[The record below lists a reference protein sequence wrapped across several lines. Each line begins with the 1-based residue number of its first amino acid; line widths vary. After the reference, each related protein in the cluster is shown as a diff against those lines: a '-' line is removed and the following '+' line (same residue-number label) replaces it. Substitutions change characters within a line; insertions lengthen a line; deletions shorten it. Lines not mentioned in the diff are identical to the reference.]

1 MSLYIIISISGSI
14 LFLIYFLSG
23 VFYIIKK
30 PQIIIDRKLYKIKKV
45 YNITNVNDYLN
56 NLGKLNVYSSI
67 ILYIG
72 LITAIYADIY
82 KYSISMYVYVVFYFI
97 YFYVF
102 GRKLEKRIKKYLVK
116 KNTENINK

>member
-1 MSLYIIISISGSI
+1 MSLYIIISIAGSI
-14 LFLIYFLSG
+14 LFFIYFLSG

-30 PQIIIDRKLYKIKKV
+30 PQIIIDKKLYKIEKV

-56 NLGKLNVYSSI
+56 NLGKLNIYSSI

-82 KYSISMYVYVVFYFI
+82 KYSIPMYIYVVFYFI

-102 GRKLEKRIKKYLVK
+102 SRKLEKKIKKYLVK
-116 KNTENINK
+116 KNTENINE